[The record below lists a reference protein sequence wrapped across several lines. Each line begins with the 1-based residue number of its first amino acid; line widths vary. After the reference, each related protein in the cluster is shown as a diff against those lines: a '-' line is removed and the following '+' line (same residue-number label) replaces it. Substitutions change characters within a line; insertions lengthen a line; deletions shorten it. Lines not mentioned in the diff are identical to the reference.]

1 MNLIAQWN
9 DEENS
14 RQVQFA
20 VAYSI
25 EDKNLSIETV
35 IPTKV
40 TFLDP
45 QTQIAT
51 RSIGVH
57 TSRGQQMLNGQLKSS
72 GQFEVFRAEID
83 RRSGLAL
90 ETIS

>member
-9 DEENS
+9 DEENN
-14 RQVQFA
+14 RQVQFE

-25 EDKNLSIETV
+25 DDKNLSIETV
-35 IPTKV
+35 VPTKV
-40 TFLDP
+40 TFLEPDT
-45 QTQIAT
+45 QTAI

-57 TSRGQQMLNGQLKSS
+57 TERGKQMLKQQLINS
-72 GQFEVFRAEID
+72 GQFDVFRDEID

-90 ETIS
+90 ETII